1 MIPQRETMKFLVPL
15 AAILVFAGTIGAALA
30 QSYPFSKPEGAQIPM
45 PSGSALVSIFP
56 TQSEYHRQFS
66 ELIRAAGAD
75 DRVVWGLIGLS
86 FLYGVFQAAKP
97 EYSKAL
103 ISSYLGASTETW
115 RRGLALAFASA
126 LFEATLAARTG
137 DDVIGAAKRCAPNTR
152 PAARKASSA

>member
-1 MIPQRETMKFLVPL
+1 
-15 AAILVFAGTIGAALA
+15 
-30 QSYPFSKPEGAQIPM
+30 M